1 MQTFHVH
8 RPGPHTTVQDQGRF
22 GYQHMGVPESGA
34 LDLFAHAVA
43 NRLVGNA
50 PDCATLEITFF
61 GPDLEV
67 LDTADIAVTGA
78 EMELTV
84 NDVPVSQW
92 ASIRVHKGDRVR
104 FGQAVRGSRAYLAVV
119 GGFDVEKVM
128 GSRSTY
134 VSGRIGGVSGRA
146 LRCGDILM
154 RGRGR
159 LLERPRLAPWK
170 PLYGTDIHLRA
181 VPGPQDDCF
190 SSVGLKT
197 FFSSVYTVTDKINR
211 MGCRLQGPVLER
223 DALASQSIISEPSI
237 HGNVQVPPDG
247 QPIILM
253 VEQTIGGY
261 TKIATVVT
269 ADLFKIAQ
277 AQPGDRIHFH
287 PVTLAG
293 AHTLYREWKQ
303 YLLDACEVLDSG
315 CVQEP
320 V

>member
-1 MQTFHVH
+1 MQTFRVH
-8 RPGPHTTVQDQGRF
+8 QPGSYSTLQDQGRF

-34 LDLFAHAVA
+34 LDPFAHAVA
-43 NRLVGNA
+43 NHLVGNL

-61 GPDLEV
+61 GPDLEA

-78 EMELTV
+78 DMELTV
-84 NDVPVSQW
+84 NDAPMPQW
-92 ASIRVHKGDRVR
+92 VSIRVHKGDRVR
-104 FGQAVRGSRAYLAVV
+104 FGHAVSGSRAYLAVG

-134 VSGRIGGVSGRA
+134 VSGGIGGVDGRA
-146 LRCGDILM
+146 LQSGDILM
-154 RGRGR
+154 RGRAR
-159 LLERPRLAPWK
+159 LLARPRRAPWK

-190 SSVGLKT
+190 SSGLET
-197 FFSSVYTVTDKINR
+197 LFASVYTVTDKINR
-211 MGCRLQGPVLER
+211 MGYRLQGPVLER
-223 DALASQSIISEPSI
+223 DPGASQSIISEPSI

-261 TKIATVVT
+261 TKIATVAT
-269 ADLFKIAQ
+269 ADLFKIGQ
-277 AQPGDRIHFH
+277 ARPGDRIHFH

-293 AHTLYREWKQ
+293 AHGLYREWKQ
-303 YLLDACEVLDSG
+303 YLLDACQVLDND

>member
-1 MQTFHVH
+1 MPWPTAWWAM
-8 RPGPHTTVQDQGRF
+8 RPP
-22 GYQHMGVPESGA
+22 
-34 LDLFAHAVA
+34 
-43 NRLVGNA
+43 A
-50 PDCATLEITFF
+50 PALEITFL

-92 ASIRVHKGDRVR
+92 ASIRVHKGDRVSLR
-104 FGQAVRGSRAYLAVV
+104 AGRQRQPRLSGCCRVVLMWKGHGQPLDVCERPYRRGVRTGLAVRRYPV
-119 GGFDVEKVM
+119 
-128 GSRSTY
+128 
-134 VSGRIGGVSGRA
+134 
-146 LRCGDILM
+146 
-154 RGRGR
+154 RGPGR
-159 LLERPRLAPWK
+159 LLERPSAPPGNHCTAPIFICGRSPDPK
-170 PLYGTDIHLRA
+170 TTASLR
-181 VPGPQDDCF
+181 
-190 SSVGLKT
+190 GLET

-211 MGCRLQGPVLER
+211 MGCRLQGPVIER

-277 AQPGDRIHFH
+277 ARPGDRIHFH

-303 YLLDACEVLDSG
+303 YLLDACEVLDSD
-315 CVQEP
+315 CAQAP